1 MISSCGFF
9 PDLVTLIPSE
19 DAVDGGSALPCLY
32 IVLLLGYFIT
42 VFFFLIIVEHTY
54 QEIYSIKF

>member
-42 VFFFLIIVEHTY
+42 VFFSHHGKTY
-54 QEIYSIKF
+54 IPGDLLY